1 MGNSS
6 LHPTPLSR
14 VKLSLTISVAA
25 LSSFA
30 SPLQAQTSFVYTNG
44 QDHSGSLITT
54 PADPLEL
61 WAGGG
66 VTATQNG
73 VISGSGNV
81 TKNGEG
87 TLVLGPANTFTGGTV
102 LNAGTLGLGS
112 NNALGSGALTING
125 GVLRAINSARTLSN
139 EIILSGDFTLGR
151 MTNLAGSV
159 SLTNDIL
166 LTSANPD
173 AVGATTS
180 TISGVIGGNHGL
192 SFAEGSNPIGTIIL
206 TGDNT
211 YTGLTTLHS
220 GILQMGAGGA
230 AGSVAGDIH
239 NNGQLIFNRSGDYS
253 YGGNISGSGSLLK
266 YDGGSMT
273 LSGFNTYTGS
283 TTIRSGSLVL
293 ARSGALSAS
302 TAVTVGYEATLDLG
316 GFDQTIGSL
325 AGSSRATVK
334 LGSGTLTVGGSN
346 TSTTFNGGI
355 SGSGGLIKEGTG
367 TLTLL
372 YYHNYTGGTT
382 ISNGTLQIGSGYFS
396 GGVVGDI
403 VNNSALVF
411 SCDHWYGFG
420 GAISGSGSVAQSGSG
435 ITSLEGVN
443 TYTGGT
449 ILNSGTLELDSNQA
463 IGSGTLT
470 INGGFL
476 RAKGMERT
484 VANKVV
490 INNDFS
496 LGRSTR
502 LSGAISLT
510 KDITLTSTNPDVRS
524 PTTTVI
530 SGVISGAYGIT
541 FKDGSNP
548 TGTIILS
555 GANTY
560 TGATIVSS
568 GTLFVNGSLGDSA
581 VTVNSGAIFGGTGT
595 IGGSTTI
602 ESGGHLAPGNSPGT
616 ITFAS
621 GLALDSGAIVDFE
634 LGAVNDLILVTGGTL
649 SGPDS
654 GQIIFNLT
662 NAGAFT
668 AGTYTLIDWTGAD
681 LDGFSAA
688 DVALGSTISG
698 YYYSIAQNGSTLQL
712 TAVQVP
718 ELGTSAFLCVASLG
732 ATFYRRRRA

>member
-1 MGNSS
+1 MRDSW

-14 VKLSLTISVAA
+14 VKLSLTISIAA
-25 LSSFA
+25 LSSVA
-30 SPLQAQTSFVYTNG
+30 SPIQAQTSFVYTNG
-44 QDHSGSLITT
+44 QNHSGSLTTT

-61 WAGGG
+61 WTGGG
-66 VTATQNG
+66 VSGTQSG
-73 VISGSGNV
+73 VISGSGIV
-81 TKNGEG
+81 TKEGEG
-87 TLVLGPANTFTGGTV
+87 TLILGSANTFTGGAI
-102 LNAGTLGLGS
+102 LNAGTLGLGAD
-112 NNALGSGALTING
+112 NALGSGVLTING
-125 GVLRAINSARTLSN
+125 GVLRAVNSARTLTN
-139 EIILSGDFTLGR
+139 EIVLSGDFTLGR
-151 MTNLAGSV
+151 MTDLAGPI
-159 SLTNDIL
+159 SLTKDIL

-173 AVGATTS
+173 AMGATSS
-180 TISGVIGGNHGL
+180 TISGVIGGDHGL
-192 SFAEGSNPIGTIIL
+192 SFVDGTNPIGTIIL

-220 GILQMGAGGA
+220 GILQIGAGGTT
-230 AGSVAGDIH
+230 GSVAGDIH
-239 NNGQLIFNRSGDYS
+239 NNGRLVFNRLGDFA
-253 YGGNISGSGSLLK
+253 YGGDISGSGSLIK
-266 YDGGSMT
+266 YGSGSMT
-273 LSGFNTYTGS
+273 LSGTNTYSGS
-283 TTIRSGSLVL
+283 TTIDSGALVL
-293 ARSGALSAS
+293 GRSGALSAS

-316 GFDQTIGSL
+316 GFDQTLGSL
-325 AGSSRATVK
+325 AGTSRSTVK
-334 LGSGTLTVGGSN
+334 LGSGTLTVGGNN
-346 TSTTFNGGI
+346 TSTTFNGSI
-355 SGSGGLIKEGTG
+355 SGSGALIKEGTG

-382 ISNGTLQIGSGYFS
+382 ISNGTLQIGSGNAS
-396 GGVVGDI
+396 GGVVGNI

-411 SCDHWYGFG
+411 SCDHWYGFA

-435 ITSLEGVN
+435 ITSLEGIN

-484 VANKVV
+484 IANKVV

-496 LGRSTR
+496 LGRSTH
-502 LSGAISLT
+502 LSGSISLT

-524 PTTTVI
+524 PVTTVI
-530 SGVISGAYGIT
+530 SGAIGGAHGIT

-548 TGTIILS
+548 TGTVILA

-560 TGATIVSS
+560 TGATVVSS

-581 VTVNSGAIFGGTGT
+581 VTVGSGAFFGGTGT

-602 ESGGHLAPGNSPGT
+602 ESGGHLAPGHSPGT
-616 ITFAS
+616 ITFAG
-621 GLALDSGAIVDFE
+621 GLAFESGAIVDFE
-634 LGAVNDLILVTGGTL
+634 LGAASDLILVTGGIL

-668 AGTYTLIDWTGAD
+668 GGTYTLVDWTGAS
-681 LDGFSAA
+681 LDGFSAS
-688 DVALGSTISG
+688 DIVLGSTISG

-718 ELGTSAFLCVASLG
+718 EPGTSAFLWVASLG
-732 ATFYRRRRA
+732 AVFYRRRRA